1 MLKDKS
7 FMHPQETERWTK
19 AFLQCACDPSIPGV
33 SFKTGP
39 RLQKRLRLIPG
50 TPQHEVWKRSGRA
63 CGRAHSVGVRAPR
76 SNFLP
81 RLLNKSAPHMCEEKS
96 CILEGCSGI

>member
-50 TPQHEVWKRSGRA
+50 TPQHEVWKGSKRVQVLLVCSTNLL
-63 CGRAHSVGVRAPR
+63 RAHVRGA
-76 SNFLP
+76 NLNLGG
-81 RLLNKSAPHMCEEKS
+81 LLGKLSLFRRWQS
-96 CILEGCSGI
+96 T

>member
-1 MLKDKS
+1 MIDSGRERLQAQLMLKDKS

-19 AFLQCACDPSIPGV
+19 AFLKCACDPSIPGV

-50 TPQHEVWKRSGRA
+50 TPKNEVWQQA
-63 CGRAHSVGVRAPR
+63 CANAVQRTSVRA
-76 SNFLP
+76 
-81 RLLNKSAPHMCEEKS
+81 SAFYWSVCTA
-96 CILEGCSGI
+96 L